1 MQHTVILDE
10 NEIML
15 ARTIASLRT
24 GNNRVAGTSHNV
36 HIDGQ
41 DNFRNDLLGIC
52 GEIVFAKTYNIYLDL
67 CFHIRSGGPDFKI
80 SDKTVDVKTTHHR
93 NGRLIVPLAKK
104 DKQSDMYVLVTG
116 DLPKFTIRGYATAEE
131 VFSSLDDVGH
141 GPCFVIT
148 QDKLHAFKK

>member
-1 MQHTVILDE
+1 MQHTVTIDE

-36 HIDGQ
+36 HVPGQ

-67 CFHIRSGGPDFKI
+67 CFHIRSGGPDFRLG
-80 SDKTVDVKTTHHR
+80 DKTIDVKTTHHS
-93 NGRLIVPLAKK
+93 NGRLLVPLAKK
-104 DKQSDMYVLVTG
+104 NKPSDRYVLITG
-116 DLPKFTIRGYATAEE
+116 DIPTFTIRGYATSEE
-131 VFSSLDDVGH
+131 VFSSPGDVGH
-141 GPCFVIT
+141 GPCFVIN
-148 QDKLHAFKK
+148 QENLHAFKH